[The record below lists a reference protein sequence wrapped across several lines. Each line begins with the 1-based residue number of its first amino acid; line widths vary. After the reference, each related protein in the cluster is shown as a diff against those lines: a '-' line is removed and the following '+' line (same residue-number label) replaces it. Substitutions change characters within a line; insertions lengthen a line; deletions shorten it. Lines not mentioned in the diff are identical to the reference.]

1 MVLKKARIFWGEN
14 IMKTVSDL
22 FFRNIV
28 TLIFPD
34 SPRPKLSASSC
45 NTLTCLPTIL
55 QLQLLF
61 CFVGMYKNKVPR
73 NKPEFIHLCRTC

>member
-1 MVLKKARIFWGEN
+1 
-14 IMKTVSDL
+14 MKTVSDL
-22 FFRNIV
+22 FLGNIV

-34 SPRPKLSASSC
+34 SPRPKLVHPVVTGYS
-45 NTLTCLPTIL
+45 LTCLPTVL

-61 CFVGMYKNKVPR
+61 CFVGLYKNKVPR